1 MTTPLGTVV
10 GLDFGKHADYTAL
23 CVVQA
28 ARASTP
34 AGYPQTCLQVR
45 HLERYPLGTSY
56 SEIADRVAA
65 LMSRVGGT
73 LLCDS
78 TGVGSAAVDMLRERG
93 VPFIGISIHG
103 GTNVSRTSDG
113 YSVPKAQLVGA
124 LATALEQ
131 GALKVAKDLPL
142 GGVLAAELATF
153 KRKQSR
159 RGHVRFEHGRASE
172 HDDLLMSLC
181 LATWGVSV
189 GFAGYENAAS

>member
-1 MTTPLGTVV
+1 M
-10 GLDFGKHADYTAL
+10 DFGKHSDYTAL

-28 ARASTP
+28 TRAATP
-34 AGYPQTCLQVR
+34 AGYPVTLMQVR
-45 HLERYPLGTSY
+45 HLERYPLGTDY
-56 SEIADRVAA
+56 AAVADRVAA
-65 LMSRVGGT
+65 LMSRICAT

-78 TGVGSAAVDMLRERG
+78 TGVGTAAVDMLRERG

-103 GTNVSRTSDG
+103 GANVSPAPDG

-142 GGVLAAELATF
+142 SGVLAAELLAF

-159 RGHVRFEHGRASE
+159 RGHVRFEHATSGT
-172 HDDLLMSLC
+172 HDDMVLSLC
-181 LATWGVSV
+181 LAAWGVSV
-189 GFAGYENAAS
+189 GFAGYDTTREIAANQVK